1 MKAEETTGT
10 IPENTAISYDT
21 GVVPDGAAA
30 SAAPG
35 TDGYLPDPAA
45 AEEPE
50 EPVEKKKLPL
60 ASKILF
66 GFAALSGVIYAAAC
80 LSRPFADFFCRYVA
94 SGVRWALAKI
104 TELLPFSLG
113 EACVLL
119 LLPAFVYTVA
129 FVLKKYSGSW
139 RNVGVFALTMLSV
152 VSLLFS
158 LFVFTLGTGYRGS
171 TLDEKLEIGR
181 KNVSVEELKDTAS
194 KLAGL
199 VAAEADG
206 LYYGSDGFSVMPFGY
221 SGMSDELMEA
231 YGRLCEK
238 YGFVQN
244 FYSRIKTV
252 MLSEPWTYT
261 HITGVYT
268 YFTGESNLNTNMPDY
283 TLPFTAAHE
292 FAHQRGISREDEA
305 NFVAYLA
312 CIESDDPYVRYSGY
326 LNLYEY
332 VASALY
338 SADHD
343 AYFEVSGKLP
353 AEVRA
358 EMSAY
363 NRFFEKYRHN
373 VAATVSGAVNDTYL
387 KSQGTPGEKSYG
399 MVVDLAVA
407 YYKVH

>member
-21 GVVPDGAAA
+21 GVVPEGAAA

-152 VSLLFS
+152 ISLLFS

-206 LYYGSDGFSVMPFGY
+206 LYYGSDGFSVSETETTLFGTC
-221 SGMSDELMEA
+221 GDC
-231 YGRLCEK
+231 RNRKEK
-238 YGFVQN
+238 
-244 FYSRIKTV
+244 IK
-252 MLSEPWTYT
+252 E
-261 HITGVYT
+261 
-268 YFTGESNLNTNMPDY
+268 E
-283 TLPFTAAHE
+283 
-292 FAHQRGISREDEA
+292 R
-305 NFVAYLA
+305 
-312 CIESDDPYVRYSGY
+312 
-326 LNLYEY
+326 
-332 VASALY
+332 
-338 SADHD
+338 
-343 AYFEVSGKLP
+343 
-353 AEVRA
+353 
-358 EMSAY
+358 
-363 NRFFEKYRHN
+363 
-373 VAATVSGAVNDTYL
+373 
-387 KSQGTPGEKSYG
+387 
-399 MVVDLAVA
+399 
-407 YYKVH
+407 